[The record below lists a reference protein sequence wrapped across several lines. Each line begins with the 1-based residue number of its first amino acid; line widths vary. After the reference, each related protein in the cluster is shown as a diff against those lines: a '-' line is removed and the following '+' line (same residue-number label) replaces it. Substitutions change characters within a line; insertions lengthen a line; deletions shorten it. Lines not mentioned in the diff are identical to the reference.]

1 MIYFCEPE
9 FIICSNFVFKT
20 LKCYTLCNNPVQSEN
35 VLQCRLHARCEF
47 VPDQCPWPRPYLT
60 TLTAAGSKTTLAHFD
75 LLPHHGHHVRV
86 RFNIRPFTGLDHD
99 KVVDRGINLKRVSKK
114 LPTWDETKSHCW
126 LHLSDFPHFPFT
138 CVSLAPTLTKK
149 WAQSSSLGRHA
160 VLPGGR
166 TDGLVH
172 CMRAKATTSLILQFR
187 DYSQVI
193 RALSTRVQG
202 KHFVGKL
209 YKGLY
214 GLVHCMRVIATTKR
228 CSRHSGEK

>member
-1 MIYFCEPE
+1 MW
-9 FIICSNFVFKT
+9 V
-20 LKCYTLCNNPVQSEN
+20 
-35 VLQCRLHARCEF
+35 
-47 VPDQCPWPRPYLT
+47 CPWPMSMT
-60 TLTAAGSKTTLAHFD
+60 TALSDDFD
-75 LLPHHGHHVRV
+75 RRGVQDHSGPLWPLPHHGHHVRV
-86 RFNIRPFTGLDHD
+86 RFNIRPFTGLDRD
-99 KVVDRGINLKRVSKK
+99 KVVDWGVNLKRVSTNCQPEMKR
-114 LPTWDETKSHCW
+114 SHIAW

-160 VLPGGR
+160 VLPGRPSGGRTDGR

-209 YKGLY
+209 YNALY
-214 GLVHCMRVIATTKR
+214 GPVHCMRVIATTKR
-228 CSRHSGEK
+228 CSTLARSSNYILEICASS

>member
-1 MIYFCEPE
+1 MIYLCELE
-9 FIICSNFVFKT
+9 LIICTKFVFKT
-20 LKCYTLCNNPVQSEN
+20 LKCYTIFNNPVQSEN
-35 VLQCRLHARCEF
+35 VLHVRCEC

-86 RFNIRPFTGLDHD
+86 RFNIRPFTGLDRD
-99 KVVDRGINLKRVSKK
+99 KVVDQGINLKRVSKK

-160 VLPGGR
+160 VLPCRRPSDGR
-166 TDGLVH
+166 ASPLYAREGHHKSDPSIPRLFPGY
-172 CMRAKATTSLILQFR
+172 Q
-187 DYSQVI
+187 
-193 RALSTRVQG
+193 STFHQG
-202 KHFVGKL
+202 
-209 YKGLY
+209 
-214 GLVHCMRVIATTKR
+214 
-228 CSRHSGEK
+228 SGETFCWQAL

>member
-1 MIYFCEPE
+1 MW
-9 FIICSNFVFKT
+9 V
-20 LKCYTLCNNPVQSEN
+20 
-35 VLQCRLHARCEF
+35 
-47 VPDQCPWPRPYLT
+47 CPWPMSMTTALSDDFDRSRVPDHSGPLWPPPSPRSPRPCPFQYPT
-60 TLTAAGSKTTLAHFD
+60 FH
-75 LLPHHGHHVRV
+75 
-86 RFNIRPFTGLDHD
+86 RPRPWQG
-99 KVVDRGINLKRVSKK
+99 RGPRRKPETCLHK

-160 VLPGGR
+160 VLPGR
-166 TDGLVH
+166 RADGLVH

-202 KHFVGKL
+202 EHFVGKL

-228 CSRHSGEK
+228 CRRHSGEK

>member
-35 VLQCRLHARCEF
+35 VLHVRCEC

-99 KVVDRGINLKRVSKK
+99 KVVDRGVNLKRVSTNCQPEMKQSHIALVAFIW
-114 LPTWDETKSHCW
+114 LP
-126 LHLSDFPHFPFT
+126 PFPFHL
-138 CVSLAPTLTKK
+138 CVPGPDPDQEVGTEFLSR
-149 WAQSSSLGRHA
+149 SSRRIAGPA
-160 VLPGGR
+160 V
-166 TDGLVH
+166 GLVH

-193 RALSTRVQG
+193 RALSTRVQR

-228 CSRHSGEK
+228 CRRHSGEK